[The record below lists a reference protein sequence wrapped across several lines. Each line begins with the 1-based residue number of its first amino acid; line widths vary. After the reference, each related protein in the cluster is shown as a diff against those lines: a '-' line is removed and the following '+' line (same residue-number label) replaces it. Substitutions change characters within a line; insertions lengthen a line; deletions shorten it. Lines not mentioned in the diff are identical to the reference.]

1 MVKPLHTLAT
11 RLLSTNGSLVCTISR
26 IQKGFLPHQS
36 LDQAKQQLA
45 EIQQTL
51 REIEESLKNDSQ
63 SRFATTLSSKP

>member
-11 RLLSTNGSLVCTISR
+11 RLLSTNGSLVCMISR

-36 LDQAKQQLA
+36 LDEAKQQLA

-51 REIEESLKNDSQ
+51 MEIEESLKDETQ